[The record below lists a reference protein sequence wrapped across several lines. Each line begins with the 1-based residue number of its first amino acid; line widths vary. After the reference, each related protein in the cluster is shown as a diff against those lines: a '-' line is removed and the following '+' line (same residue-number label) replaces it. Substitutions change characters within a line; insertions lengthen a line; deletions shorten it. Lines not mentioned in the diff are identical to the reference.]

1 MFLQIH
7 VWKVTFNA
15 AVGNTG
21 ELLMLHSIVYSC
33 PVPKIIYSSNLH
45 SKTKCNAAMLLLY
58 NMGGEGVARPYS
70 VENQ

>member
-1 MFLQIH
+1 
-7 VWKVTFNA
+7 
-15 AVGNTG
+15 
-21 ELLMLHSIVYSC
+21 MLHSIVYSC